1 MSLYPLFLFVLLFKR
16 RSVTFYWLQGHNFGH
31 LAGFSHQYRLHHE
44 FTFKKNDLLVAI
56 RPQFAPQNPALLK
69 LITSNSNSVSFFLG
83 YLAFYCSKIM
93 PTKMVSFLGEKDPKW
108 RRCCAYSLL
117 VIKISTPFGMI
128 LTMLQVIS

>member
-1 MSLYPLFLFVLLFKR
+1 MDLKIMKKYALSKLLVLALCPLYPLFLFVLLFKR

-44 FTFKKNDLLVAI
+44 FTFNKNDLIVAI

-69 LITSNSNSVSFFLG
+69 LITSNSNSVTFFVG

-93 PTKMVSFLGEKDPKW
+93 PTKLVS
-108 RRCCAYSLL
+108 
-117 VIKISTPFGMI
+117 
-128 LTMLQVIS
+128 